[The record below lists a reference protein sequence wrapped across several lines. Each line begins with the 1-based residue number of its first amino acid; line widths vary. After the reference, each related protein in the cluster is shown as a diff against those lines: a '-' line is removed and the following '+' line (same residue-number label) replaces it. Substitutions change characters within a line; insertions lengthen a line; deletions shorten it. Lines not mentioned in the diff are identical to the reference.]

1 MREFICSVSMAYKI
15 IDKFKLQDTG
25 ERGGARAVITI
36 QLYLNLAK
44 AEYYG
49 MAEAPRPDLR

>member
-1 MREFICSVSMAYKI
+1 MAYKI